1 MKKWVRQISEHFVTS
16 WKTRYLLKDLK
27 EGFTYEKATKV
38 YALMDRAESS
48 WNFITREIAKMND
61 DERQS
66 KALEDFKNRV
76 SNAANVNDNI

>member
-1 MKKWVRQISEHFVTS
+1 
-16 WKTRYLLKDLK
+16 
-27 EGFTYEKATKV
+27 
-38 YALMDRAESS
+38 MDRAESS